1 MSKLKDITE
10 VKGILKDLK
19 KTKSAVPDKE
29 KNIMTWS
36 AGELSAYI
44 IKETK
49 GMSIPKKLKFAK
61 ELDHRIKAERAKLK
75 ANN

>member
-1 MSKLKDITE
+1 MSTLKDIKE

-29 KNIMTWS
+29 KNIMEWT

-44 IKETK
+44 FKETK
-49 GMSIPKKLKFAK
+49 GMSIAKKLKFAK
-61 ELDHRIKAERAKLK
+61 ALDHRIKAERIKLK
-75 ANN
+75 ESN